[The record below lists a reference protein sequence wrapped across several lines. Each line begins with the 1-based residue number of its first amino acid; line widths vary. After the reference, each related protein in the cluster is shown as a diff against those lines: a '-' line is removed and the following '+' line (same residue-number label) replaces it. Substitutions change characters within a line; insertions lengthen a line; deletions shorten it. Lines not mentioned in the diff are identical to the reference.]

1 MTGLVTSGPGY
12 LGSRLIRE
20 IPDHLAFSG
29 EEIRIMDNFRQP
41 RFHALWDLPS
51 YADYDFV
58 EGDVHSVSRTLP
70 FQYVLREPVIE
81 EFTWVLE
88 LDLIG

>member
-1 MTGLVTSGPGY
+1 
-12 LGSRLIRE
+12 
-20 IPDHLAFSG
+20 
-29 EEIRIMDNFRQP
+29 MDNFRQP

-70 FQYVLREPVIE
+70 FQYVL
-81 EFTWVLE
+81 
-88 LDLIG
+88 

>member
-1 MTGLVTSGPGY
+1 MTVLVTGGLGY

-20 IPDHLAFSG
+20 IPDHPAFSG
-29 EEIRIMDNFRQP
+29 AEIRIMDNFRQP

-58 EGDVHSVSRTLP
+58 EGDVREEADEVDTAFHWATITNPSGTLD
-70 FQYVLREPVIE
+70 VV
-81 EFTWVLE
+81 
-88 LDLIG
+88 GKC